1 LDLQLPAVTGVVFTN
16 RPDLLVWAGA
26 KTGLSRCRRSDGWVL
41 DSASVSA
48 HIFPSQPLWWTLRE
62 MDEHLYIHGTGEA
75 EQLRL
80 IRQANF
86 LRDLILDGFVPGPT
100 DRVLEIGCGVG
111 AVLGQLAKVHP
122 SLRLAGVDIAE
133 AQIRTAQGHL
143 QSFELQ
149 ADLRVAD
156 ATRLPWPENSFDR
169 VVLVWVVE
177 HLKDSRAVLREA
189 LRVLRP
195 GGTIHLTETDYAT
208 LRTSPP
214 DLVVREFL
222 DAFVAHFNRFGDAHA
237 GPRIGPL
244 LEQVGFVGVANQMRG
259 IHHWCPSGRQ
269 GIRSF
274 CNYLLEFMKPE
285 FAALAAQPGADA
297 GRLSEGLD
305 RFERLAVSD
314 EASISISTYKGFG
327 RKP

>member
-1 LDLQLPAVTGVVFTN
+1 MPNSPSIFQAQPVLWS
-16 RPDLLVWAGA
+16 LLEVEG
-26 KTGLSRCRRSDGWVL
+26 
-41 DSASVSA
+41 
-48 HIFPSQPLWWTLRE
+48 
-62 MDEHLYIHGTGEA
+62 HLYIHGTGEA
-75 EQLRL
+75 EQHRL
-80 IRQANF
+80 IRQAKL
-86 LRDLILDGFVPGPT
+86 LRDLILDGFVPDPA

-122 SLRLAGVDIAE
+122 GLRLAGVDIAE

-143 QSFELQ
+143 QSLGLQ

-156 ATRLPWPENSFDR
+156 ATRLPWPEHSFDR

-177 HLKDSRAVLREA
+177 HLKDPMAVLREA

-214 DLVVREFL
+214 DPVVREFL

-244 LEQVGFVGVANQMRG
+244 LERVGFVRVENRMRG
-259 IHHWCPSGRQ
+259 IHRWCPSGREEVH
-269 GIRSF
+269 SF

-285 FAALAAQPGADA
+285 FAALAAQPRVDA
-297 GRLSEGLD
+297 GRLREGLD
-305 RFERLAVSD
+305 RFERLPALD